1 MTPLVGAARESWR
14 VHGVSLTAASEDG
27 ALLEGLRRD
36 FAEFALDAPPARADV
51 SLALTRGSCPLGPLE
66 AGWRWRGCRFA
77 DEGRVR
83 RTDYGGGTGGVWD
96 LSSESGRLWSPDPDL
111 LHELAW
117 LTLHSRLGAALD
129 ARGVHRV
136 HALGFTWRGRG
147 GIVLLPS
154 GGGKTSLALSLAS
167 SPEFALLSD
176 DIPLLGADGVLWAFP
191 QRLTLRGL
199 LPEGVPAGA
208 ARPFPRRRFGPK
220 LALDASAYPGAWGR
234 AAPLD
239 WVVVGAPGGA
249 RAAAAPCSWGR
260 AAAALASA
268 LVVGVGTPQVLELMF
283 PGSLEG
289 ASALAATAAARAVT
303 AGRALARA
311 RRLTLTLGPDVRG
324 AARALVAALGG

>member
-14 VHGVSLTAASEDG
+14 VHGVTLTAASSDG

-36 FAEFALDAPPARADV
+36 FAAFSLDAPPARADV
-51 SLALTRGSCPLGPLE
+51 SLALARAVCPLAPLR

-77 DEGRVR
+77 DQGLLR
-83 RTDYGGGTGGVWD
+83 RTDYGGGTGGEWD
-96 LSSESGRLWSPDPDL
+96 LGAESGRLWSPEPDV

-129 ARGVHRV
+129 ARGIHRV

-154 GGGKTSLALSLAS
+154 GGGKTSLALALAS
-167 SPEFALLSD
+167 RPEFALLSD
-176 DIPLLGADGVLWAFP
+176 DIPLLGEDGVLWAFP
-191 QRLTLRGL
+191 QRLTLRGP
-199 LPEGVPAGA
+199 LPEGIAPAA

-220 LALDASAYPGAWGR
+220 LALDAAAYPGAWGR

-239 WVVVGAPGGA
+239 WLVVGAPGGA
-249 RAAAAPCSWGR
+249 RAAAGPCSWGR
-260 AAAALASA
+260 AAAALASG
-268 LVVGVGTPQVLELMF
+268 LVAGVGTPQVLELMY
-283 PGSLEG
+283 PGSAGG
-289 ASALAATAAARAVT
+289 AAALASTAAARALT

-324 AARALVAALGG
+324 AARALVSALGG